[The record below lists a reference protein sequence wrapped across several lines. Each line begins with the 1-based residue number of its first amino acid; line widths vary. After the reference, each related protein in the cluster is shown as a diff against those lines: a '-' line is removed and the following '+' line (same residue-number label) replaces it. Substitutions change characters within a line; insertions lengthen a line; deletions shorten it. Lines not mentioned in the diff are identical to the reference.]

1 MAACH
6 LMDQRSPWNE
16 NRVQKIDEERSLALS
31 DHISQRHDTR
41 SVCVCACGFVFVCV
55 RLFVLVC
62 IFVCLFLWLCVCI
75 CVSVSVFVCV
85 CVCVRVSVFIC
96 VVVCVCVCVFV
107 VVCVCPVA
115 HPSIRHLILPPPYR
129 PSATPLHITH
139 IITASALHPARHSTP
154 HVLS

>member
-62 IFVCLFLWLCVCI
+62 IFVC
-75 CVSVSVFVCV
+75 VF
-85 CVCVRVSVFIC
+85 
-96 VVVCVCVCVFV
+96 VFV
-107 VVCVCPVA
+107 VVCVYLC
-115 HPSIRHLILPPPYR
+115 IRECFCLCVRVCACQCVYLCGCMRVRVCLCGCVCVSCGSPLHPPPYLA
-129 PSATPLHITH
+129 STL
-139 IITASALHPARHSTP
+139 SALRYTSPHHSHYNSISP
-154 HVLS
+154 PPCAP